1 MFIKIFVELY
11 QTLIVTKSVAVTFL
25 TLFNSQMKVRIERD
39 FPHKVVLLG
48 DSRVGKTSL
57 LGAQLHKNRT
67 TTQTPTIGCQCNDLT
82 VNVDG
87 QDVNMQVWDTA
98 GQEIYRAL
106 VPIYLRD
113 AHAAIIVYDI
123 TDQKSFNSLSEWI
136 DILYGIFPQ
145 NSPIFFV
152 ANKIDLEEN
161 RHVEDSV
168 GEAFATKNGGK
179 FYRASALSGEGVNEI
194 FLGVA
199 KGLLQTAYEEKIT
212 QPQIK
217 AAEKTGCC

>member
-1 MFIKIFVELY
+1 
-11 QTLIVTKSVAVTFL
+11 
-25 TLFNSQMKVRIERD
+25 MKVRGERE

-57 LGAQLHKNRT
+57 LCTQLNKNKNT
-67 TTQTPTIGCQCNDLT
+67 NQNPTIGCQCNELKIT
-82 VNVDG
+82 LDG
-87 QDVNMQVWDTA
+87 QEVNMQVWDTA

-123 TDQKSFNSLSEWI
+123 TDKKSFKSLPEWI

-145 NSPIFFV
+145 NSPLFFV
-152 ANKIDLEEN
+152 ANKIDLDEN
-161 RHVEDSV
+161 RQVEDEE

-179 FYRASALSGEGVNEI
+179 FFRASALSGEGVHEV
-194 FLGVA
+194 FAAVA
-199 KGLLQTAYEEKIT
+199 KGLLQTAFEEKIT

-217 AAEKTGCC
+217 EDGKSSCC